1 MYHVKWEDVNLGRCL
16 LRVPLS
22 KNGESHHAP
31 LNKFAIAAL
40 KQLLSKCEG
49 KGWVFMAV
57 NGDRLQGPRH
67 WFEPAIKDAGIPNFH
82 WHDLRHTFASRL
94 RMAGVDLGTIQELM
108 GHKSIQMTVRY
119 AHLAPTYQLAA
130 VERLAEVSKA
140 LEQN

>member
-1 MYHVKWEDVNLGRCL
+1 MFAKGSPEQEW
-16 LRVPLS
+16 
-22 KNGESHHAP
+22 ESHHVP
-31 LNKFAIAAL
+31 LNKFANAAL

-49 KGWVFMAV
+49 KGWVFMSV

-67 WFEPAIKDAGIPNFH
+67 WFEPAVKDAGIPNFH

-119 AHLAPTYQLAA
+119 AEPCPHLSIGGSREADGRKEGGCLRRAGGQF
-130 VERLAEVSKA
+130 RGS
-140 LEQN
+140 N